1 MEIMN
6 NYSQAIE
13 IVCEAKLYEKAI
25 EVLERYNSL
34 KIDEME
40 GFVRPK
46 PNRTIERLCYKLA
59 ETHLKDGKR
68 EEMERVLQRLPSA
81 DDRISFL
88 MKHECI
94 EEAARALVDNN
105 RREEAA
111 QFLQLHGKFKA
122 AKRYANDSKF
132 LGDCSLYEARVLF
145 QKQKP
150 ERRDE
155 VVQLLEDAI
164 KYYHRCK
171 DKNGEAEAL
180 LFQGRLKDDPD
191 LINESGK
198 LFDQCHNI
206 CGESEVV
213 GEWLKRENLTQFYY
227 RITVRTV
234 GRLLELIINLHK
246 PHTKLKAKQQE
257 QIALCEQFFGLVRVE
272 DTRIRSCRTS
282 FCERFHQV
290 APRDL
295 LNESKNMQ
303 VEVGVKEAYQVIS
316 HHLIAKAI
324 DLNQKAKEFFMTKLE
339 LKGNDESYLLADMP
353 FHEKFEV
360 LFNWVYLDSV
370 TNKFYNNVK
379 QLKSSILSKA
389 ESVIPKQKEQ
399 FLSCKLF
406 TEFLFPEAGC
416 KVQHP
421 TAEQIVKIRSHYA
434 VKPRLMQFCDDQWK
448 SLETERKAPT
458 TDVFLQVSQVM
469 QLLDVRDQGINLYL
483 NAKEQSFLQALKK
496 DPKNRKLIH
505 ENGIMTSKERTGQ
518 VSFTIFL
525 RHWEIGKKTLHVH
538 CDVLQSLH
546 ETSRRFLTY
555 TAKSHYRFYPSIANT
570 LMILEHQLTVSLIL
584 FARLKRQSRH
594 FCCCIPESYIK
605 RLEFTDVLNCTRR
618 GVFRIIEAVERHA
631 RSCSSLQEEQ
641 KCLRAIQS
649 LQSHIVKLMFGIIS
663 PDFNVFYDTF
673 SAESSDKL
681 IASGVADKTLILSLT
696 MLVNCSKVLYADC
709 EEVLLK
715 HIFSVIPHS
724 SLPGHL
730 KIAFQSMTEVSNISD
745 AVKVL
750 KNLLHARNGE
760 KLFDVRWN
768 YASLG
773 LDTRNSNPENY
784 NFLFDVNV
792 SEIKEK
798 AKAESSRPVVSG
810 LGPEEQP
817 EVQED
822 ENTAE
827 ADLERILEIEK
838 DRDIRSEMAIKIQ
851 RMFRQWRREKTLL
864 KDEQLVEGKDHPD
877 PTEDHFSAFKTDS
890 TACKICGVDFHDT
903 SDTNVEGSVE
913 GMSIYITLVLYLP
926 IFASTEHSVSNLF
939 PCRLLEKTKALK
951 W

>member
-1 MEIMN
+1 MEITN

-68 EEMERVLQRLPSA
+68 EDMERVLQRLPSA

-150 ERRDE
+150 ESRDE
-155 VVQLLEDAI
+155 IVQLLEDAI
-164 KYYHRCK
+164 KYYRRCK
-171 DKNGEAEAL
+171 DKTSEAEAL
-180 LFQGRLKDDPD
+180 LSQGRLKDDPD

-198 LFDQCHNI
+198 IFDQCHNI
-206 CGESEVV
+206 CGESEVA
-213 GEWLKRENLTQFYY
+213 GEWLKRGNLTQFYY
-227 RITVRTV
+227 RITVRTIE
-234 GRLLELIINLHK
+234 RLLDLIIALHK
-246 PHTKLKAKQQE
+246 PYTMLKANQQE

-272 DTRIRSCRTS
+272 DTRIRSFRTS
-282 FCERFHQV
+282 SCERFHQI
-290 APRDL
+290 APREL

-303 VEVGVKEAYQVIS
+303 VEVGVKDAYQAIS
-316 HHLIAKAI
+316 HHLIAKVI
-324 DLNQKAKEFFMTKLE
+324 DLSQKAKEFFMTKLE

-360 LFNWVYLDSV
+360 LFNWIYLDSV
-370 TNKFYNNVK
+370 TVKFYNRLK
-379 QLKSSILSKA
+379 QLIVGNSPILSKA
-389 ESVIPKQKEQ
+389 ENVIPKQKER

-406 TEFLFPEAGC
+406 TKFLFPEAGC

-421 TAEQIVKIRSHYA
+421 TAEQIRKIRKHHA
-434 VKPRLMQFCDDQWK
+434 VRPRLMQFCGDQWK
-448 SLETERKAPT
+448 SLETEKGVQI

-469 QLLDVRDQGINLYL
+469 QLLDMPQEQGINVYL
-483 NAKEQSFLQALKK
+483 NEKEQSFLQAFKK
-496 DPKNRKLIH
+496 DPSNKKLIP
-505 ENGIMTSKERTGQ
+505 ESGMLTLKGRAGQ
-518 VSFTIFL
+518 VSFEIFL

-538 CDVLQSLH
+538 CDVVQSLH
-546 ETSRRFLTY
+546 ETLRRFLTY
-555 TAKSHYRFYPSIANT
+555 TAKSRSGFYPSIANT

-584 FARLKRQSRH
+584 FARLKCQIRN
-594 FCCCIPESYIK
+594 FCCCIPESYLK
-605 RLEFTDVLNCTRR
+605 RLEFTDFLNCARQGLFTT
-618 GVFRIIEAVERHA
+618 ISAVERHA
-631 RSCSSLQEEQ
+631 RSCSSSQEEQ

-649 LQSHIVKLMFGIIS
+649 LQSYIVELMFGIIS
-663 PDFNVFYDTF
+663 FDFNVFYDTF
-673 SAESSDKL
+673 FAESLDKL
-681 IASGVADKTLILSLT
+681 IASGVADRTLILSLT
-696 MLVNCSKVLYADC
+696 MLVNCGKVLYADC
-709 EEVLLK
+709 EEVIL
-715 HIFSVIPHS
+715 HYIFTVIPHS
-724 SLPGHL
+724 SLPEHL
-730 KIAFQSMTEVSNISD
+730 KTAFQSMSEVSNISD

-750 KNLLHARNGE
+750 KNLLKARNGE

-768 YASLG
+768 YAPLG
-773 LDTRNSNPENY
+773 LDKSISNPENY
-784 NFLFDVNV
+784 DFLFDGNV

-798 AKAESSRPVVSG
+798 AKAESSRPVDSG
-810 LGPEEQP
+810 LGPEKQP
-817 EVQED
+817 EEQEE

-827 ADLERILEIEK
+827 ADSERILEIEK
-838 DRDIRSEMAIKIQ
+838 ERKDREVLLQAVIKMQRRIRRKMA
-851 RMFRQWRREKTLL
+851 LL
-864 KDEQLVEGKDHPD
+864 KEKKLAEGKDYLD
-877 PTEDHFSAFKTDS
+877 LTEEHFSAFKVDS
-890 TACKICGVDFHDT
+890 TACTICGVDFQ
-903 SDTNVEGSVE
+903 GSE
-913 GMSIYITLVLYLP
+913 GMTMLCL
-926 IFASTEHSVSNLF
+926 
-939 PCRLLEKTKALK
+939 
-951 W
+951 